1 MLFIEEITKTPVS
14 AIKLE
19 PWKQARR
26 FILHSFRQ
34 EKVHAHRFAAEKLSK
49 LINTPG
55 ADNQSLQVKE
65 ER

>member
-1 MLFIEEITKTPVS
+1 MLFIKDMTKSSAS
-14 AIKLE
+14 AITLE
-19 PWKQARR
+19 PWKQAKI

-34 EKVHAHRFAAEKLSK
+34 EKVHAHRFAAEKLHK